1 MDALSGYNFWR
12 TMVRLRNKRRAG
24 AKAAL
29 TPEERRQQTF
39 QRAAKLLAAKSRS
52 IAELRELLGQGQG
65 VTRANID
72 EVIARLTE
80 YGYLNDERFAF
91 GYASAKVRQRPIGR
105 QRLKRDLALKKVD
118 KETAVEVLNLVFAE
132 TPEAELIDRAI
143 EKRIRLRGRPKNREE
158 AKRLFDHLLRQGFPF
173 ELVAEKVRAVSLGDI
188 DEDGV

>member
-1 MDALSGYNFWR
+1 
-12 TMVRLRNKRRAG
+12 MVRLRNNRRAG

-52 IAELRELLGQGQG
+52 IAELRELLGQGKG

-118 KETAVEVLNLVFAE
+118 KETAVEALNLVFAE

-143 EKRIRLRGRPKNREE
+143 EKRIRLRGRPKDREA